1 MTRKDNDKLKRNEMI
16 NIILKEYDMVR
27 NETRMFFNLQFT
39 VVGIWITLIGVLLG
53 FIFNKFIDSSSS
65 EINAS
70 TMELILI
77 IILPGVSDF
86 LGMIWLDFSMRITK
100 NAYFT
105 YGIEE
110 KINKIASVNK
120 MNLIEWEHYKKSD
133 SQSKTPVK
141 LINYFYYFI
150 MIGCFFFV
158 VPAISLYLI
167 YIFENSLIIN
177 YIYYIVFAIIEITT
191 LFFALIYIKKILS
204 LDKH

>member
-70 TMELILI
+70 IMELILI

-100 NAYFT
+100 NAFFT

-167 YIFENSLIIN
+167 YIFENSLTIN